1 MKRMM
6 VLLAMLSLAGV
17 AMAQSKE
24 PTYMINVDMQNFT
37 GEQGNL
43 KMSVPL
49 TFLEGFR
56 PQMEEVMAE
65 VRNGDHGVDIAA
77 LWEAVRD
84 SGPTEFVQVDG
95 PDGKVSVKTDENFL
109 LVSVDNQ
116 DVHDMKVKVPLALC
130 EALLSDAKNIDYPKI
145 MEILKGMVGQDL
157 VTIDS
162 EEIVGRVWISK

>member
-6 VLLAMLSLAGV
+6 VLLLTLSLAGL

-56 PQMEEVMAE
+56 PQIEEVLGQ
-65 VRNGDHGVDIAA
+65 VRGGDHGVDIAA

-109 LVSVDNQ
+109 MVNVNNAE
-116 DVHDMKVKVPLALC
+116 VHDMKVKVPLALC
-130 EALLSDAKNIDYPKI
+130 EALLTDAKNIDYPKI
-145 MEILKGMVGQDL
+145 MEVLKSMAGQDL
-157 VTIDS
+157 VTVDS